1 MNLIDPIMMSQD
13 KIVNGSYNVVQD
25 IAIWS
30 STTTYSKG
38 QQVVLNAWGA
48 ITCESLIDNNGN
60 QHPATTPT
68 AWLKKGAS
76 NYAAMFDSVNGT
88 KTKRLDNI
96 QLTVQTSELI
106 TAIGLVGLD
115 ASSVRVV
122 MTDTTYNQGVVYDK
136 TISLKTLP
144 AYDWYTFIFAEF
156 VKESVAI
163 FDDLPPYRN
172 AQITI
177 TINSYATGNYAEVG
191 TIQLGKL
198 EKIGLSKYGFKSN
211 FIDYSIKEADEF
223 GNFTIVKRV
232 NAETLEASVEVDTYR
247 LSSIKRLREKLSA
260 TPIIWIGSKHHSIT
274 TGFGFFD
281 QFDLGLS
288 NQIKSDA
295 SIRVVTLT

>member
-48 ITCESLIDNNGN
+48 ITYESLIDNNGN

-260 TPIIWIGSKHHSIT
+260 TPIIWIGSKNHSIT

-281 QFDLGLS
+281 QFDLDLS